1 MTKSF
6 LLKLDPNN
14 TSSSYKNLLFKE
26 FIDGVKPSDTYDAGG
41 MMERIKQN
49 LKTNF
54 GWNESVSFQKLSSHK
69 CKDMLV
75 VASEY
80 LIKYCK
86 YFFLKWV
93 DPGLFCLFS
102 FISNTN
108 FTEKTVGVSGI
119 RTCWSRRRTRWPL
132 DHHHGPSKFF

>member
-75 VASEY
+75 VSSEY

-86 YFFLKWV
+86 YFFLK
-93 DPGLFCLFS
+93 
-102 FISNTN
+102 
-108 FTEKTVGVSGI
+108 
-119 RTCWSRRRTRWPL
+119 
-132 DHHHGPSKFF
+132 